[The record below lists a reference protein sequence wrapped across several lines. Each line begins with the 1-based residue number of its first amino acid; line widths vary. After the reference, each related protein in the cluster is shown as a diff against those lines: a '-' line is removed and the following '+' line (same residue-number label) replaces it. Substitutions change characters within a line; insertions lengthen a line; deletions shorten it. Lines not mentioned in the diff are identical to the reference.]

1 MDIKLPLL
9 WEYTQG
15 FVENMLIQLEDCCK
29 YKDQGIIFIV
39 DRNNSEYL
47 QADKF
52 EALGSFLFVTLE
64 NGKSSIIVV
73 SKSVAARV
81 AKLFDKSLGALGW
94 NVKKLE
100 DFYILTHSGKNF
112 TGIDIQLSKLP
123 DVSWD
128 EVKKYTLE
136 PENEKPMTDVLSKL
150 FVTLPEKIKD
160 SSSRPITS
168 WMIYLIGHG
177 FAKNSISGFSIKE
190 FKNII
195 DYFQKKIKT
204 KIFIYNSCFSGGVN
218 KNLAFE
224 KDPSMDLEKRCAEL
238 VDEINQIDT
247 KNKELLKQ
255 IQDPNVPAQKR
266 GPLVAAYNDVVKKI
280 NNKVD
285 ELEFMASRLNSSVNI
300 EPIEQKTYTFPIIVT
315 SSTDAPTITSLNVS
329 KDSGGIIKFSS
340 NVPLFDKMFNALSQE
355 KTPNYYNILSS
366 AQVFSSP
373 KSKADNPEI
382 MISNIPQIRLPGL
395 DTFSMELLKNSQ
407 ETQDFMVISKT
418 QAQTRDKELK
428 IKETAK
434 SVFVYPV
441 FVPFAVTFPTKFN
454 NSVRFVFIDSSDAY
468 RFKMLN
474 APNMTF
480 EDLCRIFAPL
490 AGTKKITLYIDKLIF
505 NEKKS
510 DGSNKFD
517 NVIFEI
523 GTDDTPSQLF
533 RFKLTAGG
541 KVFSAETK
549 ENELFN
555 TAIAI
560 KNILKKDIIGES
572 PNYIPSEK
580 LKEIPVHENLNT
592 ILAKRQASLR

>member
-1 MDIKLPLL
+1 
-9 WEYTQG
+9 
-15 FVENMLIQLEDCCK
+15 
-29 YKDQGIIFIV
+29 
-39 DRNNSEYL
+39 
-47 QADKF
+47 
-52 EALGSFLFVTLE
+52 
-64 NGKSSIIVV
+64 
-73 SKSVAARV
+73 
-81 AKLFDKSLGALGW
+81 
-94 NVKKLE
+94 
-100 DFYILTHSGKNF
+100 
-112 TGIDIQLSKLP
+112 
-123 DVSWD
+123 
-128 EVKKYTLE
+128 
-136 PENEKPMTDVLSKL
+136 
-150 FVTLPEKIKD
+150 
-160 SSSRPITS
+160 
-168 WMIYLIGHG
+168 
-177 FAKNSISGFSIKE
+177 
-190 FKNII
+190 
-195 DYFQKKIKT
+195 
-204 KIFIYNSCFSGGVN
+204 
-218 KNLAFE
+218 
-224 KDPSMDLEKRCAEL
+224 
-238 VDEINQIDT
+238 
-247 KNKELLKQ
+247 
-255 IQDPNVPAQKR
+255 
-266 GPLVAAYNDVVKKI
+266 
-280 NNKVD
+280 
-285 ELEFMASRLNSSVNI
+285 MASRLNSSVNI

-329 KDSGGIIKFSS
+329 KDSGGITKFSS